1 MFVIESV
8 LEARLFYGNEICVI
22 TPYREQAT
30 MIQQALVKASANEDW
45 FERGILDVHR
55 RACYHLEVVTHTSK
69 EHILKIAQ
77 TWQLCVLL
85 WK

>member
-1 MFVIESV
+1 MYNGVCLKGRISSSYNPPNVIIVMFVIESV
-8 LEARLFYGNEICVI
+8 LEARFFHGNEICVI

-30 MIQQALVKASANEDW
+30 M
-45 FERGILDVHR
+45 
-55 RACYHLEVVTHTSK
+55 RARYNLEVVTHTSK